1 MKKPYTPVENTNDR
15 AIKEEY
21 KEMYRDGRLQDEVI
35 KAKKD
40 WEEAKIDLILSQALL
55 KSTERE
61 YYKLMIEL
69 LENKIK
75 DR

>member
-1 MKKPYTPVENTNDR
+1 MAKKIFVKDK

-21 KEMYRDGRLQDEVI
+21 KEMYRDGRLQDEVV

-40 WEEAKIDLILSQALL
+40 WEEAKIDLILSQDVL
-55 KSTERE
+55 KSCERE
-61 YYKLMIEL
+61 YYKLMTEL

-75 DR
+75 DK